1 MKIHLFDIEALIN
14 SQLLLEAQELVRDTR
29 EYDIKRI
36 EDDYYH
42 CISRQPEYHVEIRLN
57 DERQASP
64 KCHCAVFKR
73 TKECKHVVAALILL
87 REYIQRGRK
96 ARKKSDL
103 EAVDDVLKK
112 LNITELRSFIS
123 SYALSHSAL
132 KAEILSNY
140 LYLTRKPDYHSLY
153 NAVAPVDKFGQL
165 KLNRNNLKTIRA
177 ISSTLLKRAQ
187 LLLRD
192 KALSETLWILEA
204 VLFQLHKMW
213 TKGTAYQDQIMVEL
227 RMAYKL
233 FEVLCHQSMAPRLQ
247 VPAIRMAIDICEK
260 DKYQFPKGQKPLL
273 QLTEDFILEEKLRG
287 EVLEI
292 AAQKISDQNTQRIRW
307 ASLLVHWARIW
318 GKTKYQAKVKPDLP
332 EIITEWHQE
341 NAHEDVIFAYSIID
355 LKNLPDTTAYAIL
368 KMALKAARLTNQMEL
383 HNQYA
388 YALALQYLDMDAFDA
403 LYEFNATDAV
413 RVLSKLEDLHSP
425 GMDEATDTFLLH
437 GWRIAGNAKSMIT
450 RLESLKD
457 IDRVMEYDQFLKDQD
472 PAAVSRL
479 YARHIIDIKD
489 TYGGVMARQKLN
501 NIFSHLKST
510 GLADSVAATIK
521 QTEKTK
527 TEPMD
532 DSQPVI
538 RGFVFDLDGVIV
550 DTAVHH
556 FRAWKKILKELGAD
570 ITEEDDHHTKGAGRM
585 ESLEYLIG
593 QYGIQLTEEQK
604 LYWASRKNDAYVYSI
619 QHITPDDLLPGALTF
634 LEASRREGLSLA
646 LGSASKNAKPVLEK
660 LGIADRFDAILD
672 GNDTQASKPDPE
684 IFLKAASAL
693 GLDPASVVVFEDAV
707 KGVQAALSAGCKVV
721 GIGDRSTLS
730 AAHVVVPNLENIEPH
745 QIIEQ
750 VV

>member
-1 MKIHLFDIEALIN
+1 MN

-57 DERQASP
+57 DEKLATP

-73 TKECKHVVAALILL
+73 AKECKHAVAALILL
-87 REYIQRGRK
+87 REFIQRGRK
-96 ARKKSDL
+96 ARKKSDF

-112 LNITELRSFIS
+112 LTITELRSFIS

-140 LYLTRKPDYHSLY
+140 LYLTKKPDYHSLY
-153 NAVAPVDKFGQL
+153 NAVAPVDKYGQL

-227 RMAYKL
+227 RTAYKL

-247 VPAIRMAIDICEK
+247 VRAIRLAIDICEK
-260 DKYQFPKGQKPLL
+260 DKYQFPNGHKPLL
-273 QLTEDFILEEKLRG
+273 QMTEEFILEEKLRA
-287 EVLEI
+287 EVIEI
-292 AAQKISDQNTQRIRW
+292 AARKLSEDKAQRIRW
-307 ASLLVHWARIW
+307 ASLLLHWARIW
-318 GKTKYQAKVKPDLP
+318 DKPKFLVKLKPDLP
-332 EIITEWHQE
+332 DIIVEWTQE
-341 NAHEDVIFAYSIID
+341 SAYEDVIFAYQLTDPS
-355 LKNLPDTTAYAIL
+355 KLPDQVANSVL
-368 KMALKAARLTNQMEL
+368 KMAMKAARFTHQMDL

-388 YALALQYLDMDAFDA
+388 YALSLQYLDMDAFDA
-403 LYEFNATDAV
+403 LYEFNTTDAL
-413 RVLSKLEDLHSP
+413 RVLEKLEGLHSP

-437 GWRIAGNAKSMIT
+437 GWRMAGNAASMIT

-457 IDRVMEYDQFLKDQD
+457 IDRVMEYDMFLKDKD
-472 PAAVSRL
+472 PEAVSRL
-479 YARHIIDIKD
+479 YARHIMDIRD

-510 GLADSVAATIK
+510 GLTDSVAAAIK
-521 QTEKTK
+521 QIEKNK
-527 TEPMD
+527 TEPMEA
-532 DSQPVI
+532 SQPEI

-550 DTAVHH
+550 DTAIHH

-570 ITEEDDHHTKGAGRM
+570 ITEEDDHHTRGAGRM

-593 QYGIQLTEEQK
+593 QYGIELTDEQK
-604 LYWASRKNDAYVYSI
+604 QYWASRKNDAYVHSI

-634 LEASRREGLSLA
+634 LEASRREGLALA

-672 GNDTQASKPDPE
+672 GNDTQSSKPDPE
-684 IFLKAASAL
+684 IFLKAAAAL
-693 GLDPASVVVFEDAV
+693 GLDPATVVVFEDAV

-721 GIGDRSTLS
+721 GIGDRNTLS
-730 AAHVVVPNLENIEPH
+730 AAHVVVPNLENIEPK